1 MALNSQSVA
10 QNKAIS
16 NEMPTINNYSNDNGK
31 GNPKDSN
38 HKEQETN
45 ESKKWLFPF
54 ILVTSLF
61 FFWGFVHNLDPIL
74 IPHLRKAFNLTD
86 LESSLVDSAVFI
98 AYFVMALPA
107 GYVMRKYGYKSGILI
122 GLVLFGIGSLLF
134 VPAANSLQYVYFL
147 GALFVI
153 ACGLTFLETAANPYV
168 TILGP
173 PETATKRLNFSQSFN
188 GLAAFIAPT
197 FIGPIILSGKN
208 LTESEMASMSS
219 TELNTYLAS
228 EAASVKM
235 PYLILGLIILAVA
248 VVFYFTNMPDVKE
261 EVDEGGEGSSF
272 RSALKSMKL
281 RWGIVAQFFYVGA
294 QVCVASFFIKMA
306 TTTAGIEEA
315 AAAKFLGFF
324 GLAFMLGRFAGTFLM
339 QYIHAR
345 KLLIIYATINILLT
359 IIAIT
364 GSGMIVVYTLIAIA
378 FFMSIMFPTI
388 FSMGIDGLGHNTKIG
403 SSLIVMA
410 IVGGALLPP
419 VLGLISDATGSIQM
433 GYLVPLT
440 CFAVILLFAFNGH
453 KANKA

>member
-1 MALNSQSVA
+1 MALTNQMNVVETVNS
-10 QNKAIS
+10 K
-16 NEMPTINNYSNDNGK
+16 
-31 GNPKDSN
+31 
-38 HKEQETN
+38 

-86 LESSLVDSAVFI
+86 LESSLIDSSVFI

-122 GLVLFGIGSLLF
+122 GLVLFGIGSILF

-153 ACGLTFLETAANPYV
+153 ACGLTFLETAANPYI

-173 PETATKRLNFSQSFN
+173 PETATKRLNFAQSFN

-197 FIGPIILSGKN
+197 VVGPMILSGKN
-208 LTESEMASMSS
+208 LTESEIGSMS
-219 TELNTYLAS
+219 TIELNTYLAS

-235 PYLILGLIILAVA
+235 PYLILGLIIFVVA
-248 VVFYFTNMPDVKE
+248 VVVYFTNMPDVK
-261 EVDEGGEGSSF
+261 DEDTLGIEGAGF
-272 RSALKSMKL
+272 ANALKSMKL

-294 QVCVASFFIKMA
+294 QVCVGSFFIKMA
-306 TTTAGIEEA
+306 TTAAGMEEA
-315 AAAKFLGFF
+315 TAARYLGFF
-324 GLAFMLGRFAGTFLM
+324 GLAFMLGRFAGTFFM
-339 QYIHAR
+339 QFIQPR
-345 KLLIIYATINILLT
+345 KLLIIYAIINIFLS
-359 IIAIT
+359 IVAIT
-364 GSGMIVVYTLIAIA
+364 GTGMLVVYTLIAIA

-433 GYLVPLT
+433 GYTVPLT
-440 CFAVILLFAFNGH
+440 CFTVILLFAFNGH

>member
-1 MALNSQSVA
+1 MALTNQMNVV
-10 QNKAIS
+10 
-16 NEMPTINNYSNDNGK
+16 ETVYSK
-31 GNPKDSN
+31 
-38 HKEQETN
+38 

-86 LESSLVDSAVFI
+86 LESSLIDSSVFI

-122 GLVLFGIGSLLF
+122 GLVLFGIGSILF

-153 ACGLTFLETAANPYV
+153 ACGLTFLETAANPYI

-173 PETATKRLNFSQSFN
+173 PETATKRLNFAQSFN

-197 FIGPIILSGKN
+197 VVGPMILSGKN
-208 LTESEMASMSS
+208 LTESEMGSMS
-219 TELNTYLAS
+219 TIELNTYLAS

-235 PYLILGLIILAVA
+235 PYLILGLIIFVVA
-248 VVFYFTNMPDVKE
+248 VVVYFTNMPDVK
-261 EVDEGGEGSSF
+261 DEDTLGIEGAGF
-272 RSALKSMKL
+272 ANALKSMKL

-294 QVCVASFFIKMA
+294 QVCVGSFFIKMA
-306 TTTAGIEEA
+306 TTAAGMEEA
-315 AAAKFLGFF
+315 TAARYLGFF
-324 GLAFMLGRFAGTFLM
+324 GLAFMLGRFAGTFFM
-339 QYIHAR
+339 QFIQPR
-345 KLLIIYATINILLT
+345 KLLIIYAIINIFLS
-359 IIAIT
+359 IVAIT
-364 GSGMIVVYTLIAIA
+364 GTGMLVVYTLIAIA

-433 GYLVPLT
+433 GYTVPLT
-440 CFAVILLFAFNGH
+440 CFTVILLFAFNGH

>member
-1 MALNSQSVA
+1 MALTVQSEV
-10 QNKAIS
+10 QSKVVS
-16 NEMPTINNYSNDNGK
+16 
-31 GNPKDSN
+31 
-38 HKEQETN
+38 KEAK
-45 ESKKWLFPF
+45 SWLFPF

-74 IPHLRKAFNLTD
+74 IPHLRKAFNLSD
-86 LESSLVDSAVFI
+86 LQSSLIDSSVFI

-107 GYVMRKYGYKSGILI
+107 GYIMRKYGYKSGIMI
-122 GLVLFGIGSLLF
+122 GLILFGTGSILF
-134 VPAANSLQYVYFL
+134 VPAANSLQYSYFL
-147 GALFVI
+147 GALFII

-173 PETATKRLNFSQSFN
+173 AETATKRLNFSQSFN
-188 GLAAFIAPT
+188 GLAAFIAPAY
-197 FIGPIILSGKN
+197 IGPMILSGKN
-208 LTESEMASMSS
+208 LSKVEMDAMAPA
-219 TELNTYLAS
+219 ELHTYLLA

-248 VVFYFTNMPDVKE
+248 VVFYFSNMPDVKE
-261 EVDEGGEGSSF
+261 EEEGKEGAEGASF
-272 RSALKSMKL
+272 GGALKSMKL

-294 QVCVASFFIKMA
+294 QVCVGSFFIKMA
-306 TTTAGIEEA
+306 TTTAGLEEDT
-315 AAAKFLGFF
+315 AAKYLGFF

-339 QYIHAR
+339 QYIQPR
-345 KLLIIYATINILLT
+345 KLLLLYATINILLSLL
-359 IIAIT
+359 AIT
-364 GSGMIVVYTLIAIA
+364 GTGMVVVYTLIAIA

-419 VLGLISDATGSIQM
+419 VLGLISDRTGNIQY
-433 GYLVPLT
+433 GYTVPLT

-453 KANKA
+453 KTNKA